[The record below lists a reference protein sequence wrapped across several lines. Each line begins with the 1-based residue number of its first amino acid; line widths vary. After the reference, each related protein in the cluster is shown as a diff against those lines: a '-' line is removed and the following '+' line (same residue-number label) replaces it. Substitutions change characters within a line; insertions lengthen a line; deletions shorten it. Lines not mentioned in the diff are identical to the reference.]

1 VLHHLEC
8 LAVGEDLLLG
18 ENMIKT
24 TLATELLGTVRW
36 IAQTPVA
43 PGTTV
48 TPGTPVVPPETTS
61 VLFSGPQFFIALVSG
76 VLLAFAFQL
85 VLTNLSVAAGV
96 SYLGHSSSSSDD
108 DDNDSSGGGISVRK
122 ISMGVGI
129 WTLITVTI
137 ALFAAC
143 FLAVQLSLLTT
154 TALGAIVG
162 LVIWAAYFSLL
173 VWVSSTTVGSLIGSV
188 VGAATSGFQA
198 LLGTATAAIGSRAAK
213 QQMVSTA
220 EAVTAAVRNELGS
233 GIDPGRIRH
242 SLEDYVGRL
251 RLPSF
256 DTSRIRQ
263 DFENLLND
271 PEIEALAQDDRLSQ
285 IDRQTF
291 IDLISHRTDF
301 TYDEVNR
308 LADLLEGAWRQTIGQ
323 RRKTDST
330 ADLAEYLRATQPGQL
345 QIAELN
351 AKLDRLLAEQQRQ
364 PQAKGDTN
372 STAGGGGVMQQPL
385 QMGMNALIGL
395 LMGRTDLSDLDLEK
409 IIERLKNTSGQVAQ
423 QTDVVVHQLRGEP
436 VEEEYSPVR
445 ADVENYLLNKPSWQM
460 NQESIAREFREVI
473 YDPDADPGAVAN
485 QLSRLNRSY
494 FVELLQSRGLLTQ
507 EKIQRVA
514 DQLETI
520 RREALSTA
528 RAAQEREIAID
539 LRDRVKTYL
548 SFTPKEQLYSDDV
561 LPGLKSLM
569 EDRDADY
576 NTLSHRLAPYKR
588 AALQQALMQ
597 RQDISFEEAQPILD
611 AIERTRDRVLF
622 ESQSLD
628 QQAKQRYTDFQHRT
642 ADYLRNTG
650 KGELDPER
658 IKQDLQVLISDP
670 QLGLSVLR
678 SHASEFDRDTFV
690 QILSQREDISE
701 AEAQQLVDRM
711 ESNWHTLVHSPRI
724 LTDTVKE
731 TYDQT
736 VNSIADYLRNTKL
749 EELDPDG
756 IQRDLSRLLSDP
768 QQGTIALRRR
778 LSQVDRETLV
788 RLLSQRRDLTEEQ
801 ANRLIDKMLEAI
813 QQIIRAPRR
822 LALRAK
828 QQVLGFEASIEEYL
842 RNTEKEELNPEGI
855 ERDLRWLLQDPNVGI
870 RNLRDRISRF
880 DRETLIALLAQRKDM
895 TQQEAEQV
903 VAQIES
909 VRDRILSQMQEIQ
922 HRIQEIIDRIFAR
935 IRNYLNSLDRPELN
949 YDSIKQDVQTMFDD
963 PQASFDVLRNRL
975 SQFDRNTLVAVL
987 SSRKEIS
994 EADANRIV
1002 DQIESA
1008 RNNVLQQAERIQTE
1022 AQRRLEMVKVQAQRQ
1037 MEETRKAAETA
1048 AWWLFATALVSAVAS
1063 AGAGSLAAF

>member
-1 VLHHLEC
+1 
-8 LAVGEDLLLG
+8 
-18 ENMIKT
+18 MIKI
-24 TLATELLGTVRW
+24 TLATKLLGMVQW
-36 IAQTPVA
+36 IAQTPVP

-96 SYLGHSSSSSDD
+96 SYLGHSSSSSS
-108 DDNDSSGGGISVRK
+108 DSDHESGGGISVRK
-122 ISMGVGI
+122 IGMGVGI

-154 TALGAIVG
+154 AGLGAIVG

-233 GIDPGRIRH
+233 GIDPDTIRH
-242 SLEDYVGRL
+242 SVEDYVRRI
-251 RLPSF
+251 RLPGF
-256 DTSRIRQ
+256 DTAKIRR
-263 DFENLLND
+263 DFEDLLND
-271 PEIEALAQDDRLSQ
+271 PEIATLAEDDRLGQ

-291 IDLISHRTDF
+291 VDLISHRTDF
-301 TYDEVNR
+301 SYEEVNR
-308 LADLLEGAWRQTIGQ
+308 LADLLEGVWRQTLG
-323 RRKTDST
+323 RRRRVDST
-330 ADLAEYLRATQPGQL
+330 AELTEYLRSTQPGQL

-364 PQAKGDTN
+364 PQMGDP
-372 STAGGGGVMQQPL
+372 SGSGSGGGMMQQPI
-385 QMGMNALIGL
+385 QMGMNALIGM
-395 LMGRTDLSDLDLEK
+395 LMGRSDLSDLDVGK
-409 IIERLKNTSGQVAQ
+409 IVDRLKNAPREVAKQ
-423 QTDVVVHQLRGEP
+423 SDTIVHQIKGDR
-436 VEEEYSPVR
+436 VEEEYSPIR

-473 YDPDADPGAVAN
+473 YDPEADPAAVAQ

-514 DQLETI
+514 DQLEAI
-520 RREALSTA
+520 RREAITTA
-528 RAAQEREIAID
+528 RAAQEREIALD

-561 LPGLKSLM
+561 LPGLKAIM
-569 EDRDADY
+569 EDRNADY
-576 NTLSHRLAPYKR
+576 ETLSHRLAPYKR
-588 AALQQALMQ
+588 AALEQALMQ
-597 RQDISFEEAQPILD
+597 RHDISYEEAQPILD

-622 ESQSLD
+622 ESESFD
-628 QQAKQRYTDFQHRT
+628 QQAKQRYEEFRYRT
-642 ADYLRNTG
+642 EDYLRNTG
-650 KGELDPER
+650 KAELDPER
-658 IKQDLQVLISDP
+658 IKQDLQVLISAP
-670 QLGLSVLR
+670 QVGISILR

-690 QILSQREDISE
+690 KLLSQREDISE
-701 AEAQQLVDRM
+701 AEANRIVDRI
-711 ESNWHTLVHSPRI
+711 ESNWYTLTHSPSI
-724 LTDTVKE
+724 VVDTVKD
-731 TYDQT
+731 TYNQT
-736 VNSIADYLRNTKL
+736 VTSISDYLRNTNL
-749 EELDPDG
+749 EELDPEG
-756 IQRDLSRLLSDP
+756 IQRDLTRLLDDP
-768 QQGTIALRRR
+768 QQGALALRRR

-788 RLLSQRRDLTEEQ
+788 RLLSQRQDLTEEQ
-801 ANRLIDKMLEAI
+801 VNRIIDQVLAAI

-822 LALRAK
+822 LALRAR
-828 QQVLGFEASIEEYL
+828 QQVLDFEASIEDYL

-855 ERDLRWLLQDPNVGI
+855 ERDLRLLMQHPNIGI
-870 RNLRDRISRF
+870 RNIRDRISRF
-880 DRETLIALLAQRKDM
+880 DRETLIALLAQRQDM
-895 TQQEAEQV
+895 THQEAEQV

-909 VRDRILSQMQEIQ
+909 VRDRILSQMQQ
-922 HRIQEIIDRIFAR
+922 VQQRIQEIIDRIFAR

-994 EADANRIV
+994 EADANRII

-1008 RNNVLQQAERIQTE
+1008 RNNVLQQAERIQSE
-1022 AQRRLEMVKVQAQRQ
+1022 AQRRLEMVKIQAQRQ
-1037 MEETRKAAETA
+1037 MEETRKAAEAA